1 MLRRFLFTS
10 TLFLLSISNAI
21 ADSADTWNTISNI
34 FGYGMPLV
42 ALGYSIDQED
52 EAGALQLGG
61 SLVTSLGTS
70 LVLKNAFPKD
80 RPDGSGNDSFPSDH
94 AAIAFS
100 SARYMTKR
108 YDANPYYWYAAAGI
122 TGLARVQ
129 ANKHTWGDVIAGCV
143 IGFLSSEIW
152 TSRQDRQIAVFP
164 QPGGLAVSFRQ
175 QF

>member
-1 MLRRFLFTS
+1 MLKRLMLIQALCSSATVF
-10 TLFLLSISNAI
+10 
-21 ADSADTWNTISNI
+21 ADTANTWNTISNVL
-34 FGYGMPLV
+34 GYGMPLV

-52 EAGALQLGG
+52 ESGALQLGG
-61 SLVTSLGTS
+61 SLVTSVGTS

-122 TGLARVQ
+122 TGFARVQ
-129 ANKHTWGDVIAGCV
+129 ANKHTWGDVIAGSA
-143 IGFLSSEIW
+143 IGYLSSEIW
-152 TSRQDRQIAVFP
+152 TSRKDRQIAVFP
-164 QPGGLAVSFRQ
+164 QPGGVIVSYHQ

>member
-1 MLRRFLFTS
+1 MMQRFCLVL
-10 TLFLLSISNAI
+10 TLFFSSSVY
-21 ADSADTWNTISNI
+21 ADSANTWNTISNI
-34 FGYGMPLV
+34 LGYGMPLV
-42 ALGYSIDQED
+42 ALGYSVDQED
-52 EAGALQLGG
+52 ETGALQLAA
-61 SLVTSLGTS
+61 SLGTAYGTS
-70 LVLKNAFPKD
+70 AILKNAFPKD

-129 ANKHTWGDVIAGCV
+129 ANKHTWGDVLAGSA
-143 IGFLSSEIW
+143 IGFVASELW
-152 TSRQDRQIAVFP
+152 TSRKDRQLAVFP
-164 QPGGLAVSFRQ
+164 QPGGMMVSYSQ